1 MAHAPTHVP
10 PLRSAERHVQLLS
23 VLPESLRRLLTP
35 AFELLDDVEEIRIAQ
50 NKPLI
55 LRTTAGE
62 RFVGQDGPAPT
73 LDDAVVVDEATVRE
87 LLDAVTR
94 SSVYALED
102 AMREGFLPL
111 PGGHRVGLVGE
122 VRTWGGQVH
131 GFRHITGFNI
141 RVSREVPG
149 ASLPLLKHIVRSDGG
164 VWSTLVLSPPGAGKT
179 TLLRDVIRVLSYGDP
194 ERGLRPHRVGV
205 ADERGEL
212 AGGYRGVAQNDLG
225 PRTDVIEL
233 CPKRHALGMLVRTM
247 GPEVVVTDEIGH
259 PEDVQAVLEAVTSG
273 VAVICSAHGGSP
285 GEIRRR
291 PSIRPLL
298 EAQVFAKI
306 VVLSRRR
313 GPGTIERVVSSVS
326 ER

>member
-1 MAHAPTHVP
+1 MAQTPVLASTDQQ
-10 PLRSAERHVQLLS
+10 VQLLAI
-23 VLPESLRRLLTP
+23 LPASLRQLLTP
-35 AFELLDDVEEIRIAQ
+35 VLKLLSDVEEIRIVQ
-50 NKPLI
+50 HKPLI
-55 LRTTAGE
+55 IRTTAGE
-62 RFVGQDGPAPT
+62 RLVGTEGLVDS
-73 LDDAVVVDEATVRE
+73 LDDAVTVDAPTITE

-122 VRTWGGQVH
+122 ARIQGGQVH

-141 RVSREVPG
+141 RVNREVHG
-149 ASLPLLKHIVRSDGG
+149 VCRPLLKHLIRTDGG
-164 VWSTLVLSPPGAGKT
+164 IWSTLVISPPGAGKT
-179 TLLRDVIRVLSYGDP
+179 TLLRDLIRTLSYGEP
-194 ERGLRPHRVGV
+194 SYGLRPHRVGV

-225 PRTDVIEL
+225 PRADVVDM
-233 CPKRHALGMLVRTM
+233 CPKRYALGMLLRAM
-247 GPEVVVTDEIGH
+247 GPEVLVTDEIGH
-259 PEDVQAVLEAVTSG
+259 PEDGQAVLDAVTSG
-273 VAVICSAHGGSP
+273 VALICSAHGSSQ

-306 VVLSRRR
+306 VVLSRRK

>member
-1 MAHAPTHVP
+1 MAESSLVT
-10 PLRSAERHVQLLS
+10 SNQRHVQLLEAF
-23 VLPESLRRLLTP
+23 PASLRRLLTP
-35 AFELLDDVEEIRIAQ
+35 VLKSLDDVEEIRIVQ
-50 NKPLI
+50 HKPLI

-62 RFVGQDGPAPT
+62 RFVGEEGLVASVDQ
-73 LDDAVVVDEATVRE
+73 AVVVAEDTVRE

-102 AMREGFLPL
+102 AIREGYLPL

-122 VRTWGGQVH
+122 ARTSGGEVC

-141 RVSREVPG
+141 RVNREVPG
-149 ASLPLLKHIVRSDGG
+149 ASLPLLKHIVRGDGS
-164 VWSTLVLSPPGAGKT
+164 VWSTLVISPPGAGKT

-194 ERGLRPHRVGV
+194 GHGLRPHRVGV

-225 PRTDVIEL
+225 PRADVIDL
-233 CPKRHALGMLVRTM
+233 CPKRYALSMLVRTM

-259 PEDVQAVLEAVTSG
+259 PEDGQAVLEAITSG
-273 VAVICSAHGGSP
+273 VTLICSAHGSSP

-291 PSIRPLL
+291 PSIRSLL
-298 EAQVFAKI
+298 EAQVFGKI